1 MILTLCQHNQAYY
14 LEEDTVINILQ
25 KLLKDENGSIRGYAA
40 ACFHNI
46 ASVTNNVP
54 KIVAFQDTLIVKFLL
69 ETTNDPNDLVCQY
82 AVEALKSLAPEIA
95 AQELTI
101 TTNIL
106 GTMSNIANSQRSIYV
121 KICASAALQTLA
133 DVITASNPKFHTCLL
148 TALVTAARTD
158 DDTKVYVNIAQAL
171 HKQATLVAN

>member
-1 MILTLCQHNQAYY
+1 M
-14 LEEDTVINILQ
+14 
-25 KLLKDENGSIRGYAA
+25 
-40 ACFHNI
+40 
-46 ASVTNNVP
+46 P
-54 KIVAFQDTLIVKFLL
+54 
-69 ETTNDPNDLVCQY
+69 QY
-82 AVEALKSLAPEIA
+82 AVEALKSFAPEIA

-106 GTMSNIANSQRSIYV
+106 GTISNIANSQRSIDV
-121 KICASAALQTLA
+121 KICASAALGTLA
-133 DVITASNPKFHTCLL
+133 DIITASNPKFYTCLL